1 MNIAAWKKELET
13 GIEEIDRQHKDF
25 LIMANKFIIRYRAE
39 KGSEAALEELEFL
52 KDYLFY
58 HFHVE
63 ETFQAESNYPG
74 YLDHQAEHKH
84 LVFKVK
90 EMGYY
95 LNHSDSSSAV
105 DDFAAFI
112 NEWVVGHIY
121 KSDLEFSR
129 YYHDVR
135 G

>member
-63 ETFQAESNYPG
+63 ETFQVESNYP
-74 YLDHQAEHKH
+74 
-84 LVFKVK
+84 
-90 EMGYY
+90 GYY

-129 YYHDVR
+129 YYHEVR